1 MLDGGWPAV
10 RPTFLARL
18 RDPGIHPI
26 AYDVAL
32 EFGENGEH
40 ARESSAAGGG
50 HIERLGERDEADADG
65 IELLQ
70 SADQVE

>member
-1 MLDGGWPAV
+1 MS
-10 RPTFLARL
+10 RS
-18 RDPGIHPI
+18 
-26 AYDVAL
+26 
-32 EFGENGEH
+32 N
-40 ARESSAAGGG
+40 SAAGGG